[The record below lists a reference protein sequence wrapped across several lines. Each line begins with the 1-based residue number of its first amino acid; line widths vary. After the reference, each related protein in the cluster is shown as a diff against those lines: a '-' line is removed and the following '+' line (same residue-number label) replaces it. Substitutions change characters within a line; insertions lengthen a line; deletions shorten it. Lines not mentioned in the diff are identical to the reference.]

1 MQATPQ
7 DTTVRTL
14 IIPLQGCNLLLPDV
28 AVAEVV
34 PYVQPHEIDGVPEW
48 LLGTISWRGLNIPL
62 ISYDRMQGLSIHSG
76 LVQGRIAVINRIRPD
91 SGLSFYAVVM
101 AGIPQLKRVS
111 GDTLQETSIEGE
123 RDAPGMVQVEDIAA
137 VIPDLDALELA
148 VAQVHHE
155 YSRPT
160 GS

>member
-1 MQATPQ
+1 MQATLQ
-7 DTTVRTL
+7 DTVRTL
-14 IIPLQGCNLLLPDV
+14 IIPLQGCNLLLPNV

-34 PYVQPHEIDGVPEW
+34 PYMQPHEIDDAPEW

-62 ISYDRMQGLSIHSG
+62 ISYDRMQGLDVRNG
-76 LVQGRIAVINRIRPD
+76 LVQARIAVINRIRPD

-111 GDTLQETSIEGE
+111 GDTLQEMSVEGGAG
-123 RDAPGMVQVEDIAA
+123 DPGTVQVGDIAA

-148 VAQVHHE
+148 VAQVYHE
-155 YSRPT
+155 YSRQT